1 MSSSYI
7 FICTF
12 LLYLTAFGQNSTTKS
27 GDRGEDTIKI
37 QKAQLNYVNTS
48 RIDDLLDKKKRMSPN
63 SVNVYRIQIYSGNRN
78 GSMIEK
84 ERFEKTYPNISVETS
99 YEQPYFKTKA
109 DVFRSRLDAERT
121 LKVYQKHFKNAFIFQ
136 ENLSIDKLQ

>member
-7 FICTF
+7 FTCTF
-12 LLYLTAFGQNSTTKS
+12 LLCLSAFGQNYLPKLDYLDVDS
-27 GDRGEDTIKI
+27 IKAE
-37 QKAQLNYVNTS
+37 KAQLNYVNTS
-48 RIDDLLDKKKRMSPN
+48 RVDDLLDKKKRMNPN
-63 SVNVYRIQIYSGNRN
+63 SVNVYRIQIYSGNRK
-78 GSMIEK
+78 GSIIEK
-84 ERFEKTYPNISVETS
+84 ERFEKFYPNITVETS
-99 YEQPYFKTKA
+99 YEQPYFKTKV

>member
-1 MSSSYI
+1 MNSRYI

-12 LLYLTAFGQNSTTKS
+12 LLYLNAFGQNTITRSN
-27 GDRGEDTIKI
+27 DLGEDTTKTY
-37 QKAQLNYVNTS
+37 KAQLNYVNTG
-48 RIDDLLDKKKRMSPN
+48 RIDDLLDKKKRMNPN
-63 SVNVYRIQIYSGNRN
+63 SVNVYRIQIYSGNRK
-78 GSMIEK
+78 GSIIEK
-84 ERFEKTYPNISVETS
+84 ERFEKFYPNITVETS
-99 YEQPYFKTKA
+99 YEQPYFKTKV

>member
-12 LLYLTAFGQNSTTKS
+12 LLCLTAFGQNSTTKLS
-27 GDRGEDTIKI
+27 DRGEDTIKI

-99 YEQPYFKTKA
+99 YEQPYFKTKV

>member
-1 MSSSYI
+1 MNSSYI

-12 LLYLTAFGQNSTTKS
+12 LLCLTAFGQNSTTKS
-27 GDRGEDTIKI
+27 NDLGEDTIKT

-48 RIDDLLDKKKRMSPN
+48 RIDDLLDKKKRMNPN

-78 GSMIEK
+78 GSIIEK
-84 ERFEKTYPNISVETS
+84 ERFEKFYPNITVETS
-99 YEQPYFKTKA
+99 YEQPYFKTKV